1 MKSYKNTLPEL
12 TVVWDVAVR
21 EVSEATKRISKL
33 QELQVLN
40 GVNMKNGYFNG
51 KGSGLSSLTQL

>member
-21 EVSEATKRISKL
+21 EVSEATKKISKL

-51 KGSGLSSLTQL
+51 KGSGLPSLTQL